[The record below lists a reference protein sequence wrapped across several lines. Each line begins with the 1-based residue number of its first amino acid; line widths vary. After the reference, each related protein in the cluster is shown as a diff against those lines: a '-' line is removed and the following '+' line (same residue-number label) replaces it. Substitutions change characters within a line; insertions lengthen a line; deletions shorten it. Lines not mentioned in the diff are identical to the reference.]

1 MRPHCK
7 NLSLSQYVTNKMKK
21 DAEIENRIY
30 YCDLLDLCL
39 VWYMGLLILESFVVL
54 CASVVLVLVLGADDT
69 NSYQQDFA
77 KELGHA
83 ITGMAEN
90 FADDLFGSDEEV
102 LKVGLGPLDFDGLQ
116 MLTDPNLITDPA
128 TEDSFKLEH
137 RS

>member
-1 MRPHCK
+1 M
-7 NLSLSQYVTNKMKK
+7 SL
-21 DAEIENRIY
+21 IEWKRKLKLKNRIY

-39 VWYMGLLILESFVVL
+39 VWYMGSMILESFVVL

>member
-21 DAEIENRIY
+21 EAEID
-30 YCDLLDLCL
+30 CDLLDLCL
-39 VWYMGLLILESFVVL
+39 VWYMGSMILESFVVL

>member
-1 MRPHCK
+1 
-7 NLSLSQYVTNKMKK
+7 MK
-21 DAEIENRIY
+21 NRIY

-39 VWYMGLLILESFVVL
+39 VWYMGSMILESFVVL

-77 KELGHA
+77 KELGNA

>member
-1 MRPHCK
+1 M
-7 NLSLSQYVTNKMKK
+7 SL
-21 DAEIENRIY
+21 IELKRKLKLKNRIY

-39 VWYMGLLILESFVVL
+39 VWYMGSMILESFVVL

>member
-1 MRPHCK
+1 MLK
-7 NLSLSQYVTNKMKK
+7 LK
-21 DAEIENRIY
+21 NRIY

-39 VWYMGLLILESFVVL
+39 VWYMGSMILESFVVL
-54 CASVVLVLVLGADDT
+54 CASVVFVLVLGADDT

>member
-1 MRPHCK
+1 M
-7 NLSLSQYVTNKMKK
+7 SL
-21 DAEIENRIY
+21 IELKRKLKLKNRIY
-30 YCDLLDLCL
+30 CSDLLDLCL
-39 VWYMGLLILESFVVL
+39 VWYMGLLILESLVVL

>member
-1 MRPHCK
+1 M
-7 NLSLSQYVTNKMKK
+7 SL
-21 DAEIENRIY
+21 IEWKRMLKLKNRIY

-39 VWYMGLLILESFVVL
+39 VWYMGSMILESFVVL

>member
-1 MRPHCK
+1 M
-7 NLSLSQYVTNKMKK
+7 SLIKWKRK
-21 DAEIENRIY
+21 LKLKNRIY
-30 YCDLLDLCL
+30 CCDLLDLCL
-39 VWYMGLLILESFVVL
+39 VWYMGSLILESFVVL

>member
-1 MRPHCK
+1 MVKICHWASM
-7 NLSLSQYVTNKMKK
+7 SL
-21 DAEIENRIY
+21 IEWKRKLKLKNRIY

-39 VWYMGLLILESFVVL
+39 VWYMGSMILESFVVL

>member
-1 MRPHCK
+1 MNVGHVDQQ
-7 NLSLSQYVTNKMKK
+7 SQFFWPF
-21 DAEIENRIY
+21 R
-30 YCDLLDLCL
+30 
-39 VWYMGLLILESFVVL
+39 
-54 CASVVLVLVLGADDT
+54 ASSEVLVLGADDT